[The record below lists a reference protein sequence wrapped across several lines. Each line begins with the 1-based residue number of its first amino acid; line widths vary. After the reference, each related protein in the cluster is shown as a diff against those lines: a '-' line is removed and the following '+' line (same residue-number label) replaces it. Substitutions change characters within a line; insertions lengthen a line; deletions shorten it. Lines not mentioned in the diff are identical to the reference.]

1 MKIGEIREK
10 TTQEL
15 HSLLAEYRQLLSDL
29 RFRHYTEGIDNPMR
43 IRQIRRDIA
52 RILTVINER
61 RIAEEKTKKQS

>member
-15 HSLLAEYRQLLSDL
+15 HSLLAEYRQTLSEL
-29 RFRHYTEGIDNPMR
+29 KFRHHTEGIDNPMR
-43 IRQIRRDIA
+43 IRMLRKDIA

-61 RIAEEKTKKQS
+61 RISEEKNKTQS